1 MKDDDPFKKYPSS
14 FLSSFLLKKHGTM
27 KFQKKYNRDN
37 KIKDQHNKWI
47 LTPQEIAVQPQIVHT
62 HGSLWIQVAQA
73 SD

>member
-14 FLSSFLLKKHGTM
+14 SFFKKTGDDEIS
-27 KFQKKYNRDN
+27 KKYNRDN

-62 HGSLWIQVAQA
+62 QGSLWIQVAQA